1 MKNTFSIEQFSVC
14 KAYNQPLVILTN
26 TLFNE
31 VDSILVAPVN
41 MQNDQLLISGL
52 QVPVTFNNES
62 CYVDLL
68 DIATVSKKELKA
80 VVDNDLQ
87 HYKHEI
93 KAGIDL
99 LIDGF

>member
-1 MKNTFSIEQFSVC
+1 MSTNLKIEQFLVC
-14 KAYNQPLVILTN
+14 KAHNQRLVILTN

-31 VDSILVAPVN
+31 VDSILVAPVQVQIN
-41 MQNDQLLISGL
+41 QLLISGL
-52 QVPVTFNNES
+52 QIPVKINNEI

-68 DIATVSKKELKA
+68 DIATVSKKQLKPIP
-80 VVDNDLQ
+80 DISLQ
-87 HYKHEI
+87 LYRDKI

>member
-1 MKNTFSIEQFSVC
+1 MNPPAHIEQFSVC
-14 KAYNQPLVILTN
+14 KAYNQRLVILTN

-31 VDSILVAPVN
+31 VDSILVAPV
-41 MQNDQLLISGL
+41 QAQKDQLLISGL
-52 QVPVTFNNES
+52 QIPVKFKDES

-68 DIATVSKKELKA
+68 DIATVSKKQLKPIS
-80 VVDNDLQ
+80 DNSLQ
-87 HYKHEI
+87 PYRAEI

>member
-1 MKNTFSIEQFSVC
+1 MNPLVQIEQFSVC
-14 KAYNQPLVILTN
+14 KAHNQRLVILTN

-31 VDSILVAPVN
+31 VDSILVAPVQIQKN
-41 MQNDQLLISGL
+41 QLLITGL
-52 QVPVTFNNES
+52 QISVKINNEI

-68 DIATVSKKELKA
+68 DIATVSKKQLKSLP
-80 VVDNDLQ
+80 DISLQ
-87 HYKHEI
+87 PYSAEI

>member
-1 MKNTFSIEQFSVC
+1 MKTTLSIEQFSVC
-14 KAYNQPLVILTN
+14 KAYNQRLVILTN

-31 VDSILVAPVN
+31 VDSILVAPIQV
-41 MQNDQLLISGL
+41 QKDQLLISGL
-52 QVPVTFNNES
+52 QIPVINNNET

-68 DIATVSKKELKA
+68 DIATVSKKQLRP
-80 VVDNDLQ
+80 VSDNSLVLYRD
-87 HYKHEI
+87 KI

>member
-1 MKNTFSIEQFSVC
+1 MKTTLSIEQFSVF
-14 KAYNQPLVILTN
+14 KAYNQRLVILTN

-31 VDSILVAPVN
+31 VDSILVAPV
-41 MQNDQLLISGL
+41 QVQKDELLISGL
-52 QVPVTFNNES
+52 QIPVIINNET

-68 DIATVSKKELKA
+68 DIATVSKNQLRL
-80 VVDNDLQ
+80 VSDNSLVLYRD
-87 HYKHEI
+87 KI

>member
-1 MKNTFSIEQFSVC
+1 MNTPLSIEQFSVC
-14 KAYNQPLVILTN
+14 KAYNQRLVILTN

-31 VDSILVAPVN
+31 VDSILVAPVYV
-41 MQNDQLLISGL
+41 QNEQLLISGL
-52 QVPVTFNNES
+52 QVPVMLNNES

-68 DIATVSKKELKA
+68 DIATVSKKHLKT
-80 VVDNDLQ
+80 VSSNGLQ
-87 HYKHEI
+87 HCRNEI

>member
-1 MKNTFSIEQFSVC
+1 MKTTLSLEQFSLC
-14 KAYNQPLVILTN
+14 KAYNQRLVILTN
-26 TLFNE
+26 TLFND

-41 MQNDQLLISGL
+41 AQNDQLLIAGL
-52 QVPVTFNNES
+52 QIPVMVNNES

-68 DIATVSKKELKA
+68 DIATVSKKQLKPVA
-80 VVDNDLQ
+80 DNGLQ
-87 HYKHEI
+87 HYRNEV